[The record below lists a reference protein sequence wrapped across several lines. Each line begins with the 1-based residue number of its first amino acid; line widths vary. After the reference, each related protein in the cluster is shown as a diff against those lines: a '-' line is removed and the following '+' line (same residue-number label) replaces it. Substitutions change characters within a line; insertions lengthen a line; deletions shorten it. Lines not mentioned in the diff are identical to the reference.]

1 MALKKAR
8 HYHDYAM
15 NFNAA
20 GEGRGI

>member
-1 MALKKAR
+1 MAFKKAR